1 MDTSISDNLISKK
14 KKVKRKSPL
23 SDTYKKYL
31 KKEDISLSPTKK
43 RNPPN

>member
-1 MDTSISDNLISKK
+1 MDTSISDNLISK

-31 KKEDISLSPTKK
+31 KKKIISLSPTKK